1 VRAAQTEDPETV
13 PELEGMVNEL
23 EFLSKSNGAWM
34 TPEVVE
40 RYLREGSWS
49 NETWCDVLE
58 QAARDAPDAVVRDDG
73 EALDLR
79 TFHRRVLAL
88 AGALRERGIKPGERV
103 AVHLPSWNSLV
114 AALFAVNYVGAVPL
128 IVQTPFR
135 EREVRYAAELSEAV
149 AYIGPGRYHAYDHQ
163 AMAQKLKAD
172 IPSLRL
178 TIGVGPDAEQAD
190 LQLADLIREADGR
203 YEVGDFADTR
213 PHPGDP
219 VMVMFTS
226 GTTGRPKGVT
236 LLHGNTLFC
245 ARAYS
250 ERLPMTTSG
259 NVLIVAPISH
269 LTGLGVGVML
279 SLYQR
284 SGWTVVDL
292 FTADRVLDLARTTSP
307 EYLVGAPPH
316 ILHLLR
322 RPELDD
328 VDWSSLKAAV
338 YAGAPIPE
346 VKLREWVNRTGSWA
360 MVFYGWTEGFA
371 ATMSSLDDPLDVVA
385 TTVGRPIPGVEFRL
399 VDDTGHEVPDGEAG
413 EVWARGP
420 NFAAGYFMR
429 PEATATA
436 FTDDGWFRGNDVLV
450 RQPDGNYRYLA
461 RADDIINR
469 GGEKIDP
476 RQVEEILV
484 THPKVQEVVVV
495 GVPDPK
501 LGERVCACVTPASEG
516 GAALTLDELREHL
529 SAHDMARFMWPE
541 KLVLLDELPTTYSG
555 KVQRYVL
562 RERFVQTAV

>member
-1 VRAAQTEDPETV
+1 MSDRSEGTVTE
-13 PELEGMVNEL
+13 M
-23 EFLSKSNGAWM
+23 EFLSKEKGAWM

-40 RYLREGSWS
+40 RYVRDGSWS
-49 NETWCDVLE
+49 DESWIDVLE
-58 QAARDAPDAVVRDDG
+58 QAAAEVPDAPVSDDG
-73 EALDLR
+73 ETITLR
-79 TFHRRVLAL
+79 EFHERVLAL
-88 AGALRERGIKPGERV
+88 AGALREKGIEPGERV

-114 AALFAVNYVGAVPL
+114 CALFAVNYVGAVPL
-128 IVQTPFR
+128 VVQTPFR
-135 EREVRYAAELSEAV
+135 EREVRYAVELTDAV
-149 AYIGPGRYHAYDHQ
+149 AYIGPGRYRAYDHQ
-163 AMAQKLKAD
+163 AMAQKLKAEL
-172 IPSLRL
+172 PSLRM
-178 TIGVGPDAEQAD
+178 TIGVGP
-190 LQLADLIREADGR
+190 EADGADHR
-203 YEVGDFADTR
+203 LSDLIARARGRFEPADFADTR
-213 PHPGDP
+213 PSPGDP

-250 ERLPMTTSG
+250 DRVPMTRGG

-292 FTADRVLDLARTTSP
+292 FTVDRVLELARSTAP

-322 RPELDD
+322 RDELDQ
-328 VDWSSLKAAV
+328 VDWSNLKAAV

-346 VKLREWVNRTGSWA
+346 AKLREWVERTGSWA

-371 ATMSSLDDPLDVVA
+371 ATMSSLDDPLEVVSS
-385 TTVGRPIPGVEFRL
+385 TIGRPIPGVEFKL
-399 VDDTGHEVPDGEAG
+399 LDDDGNEVPDGEPG
-413 EVWARGP
+413 EVWAKGP
-420 NFAAGYFMR
+420 NFSAGYFMR
-429 PEATATA
+429 PEATADAYTE
-436 FTDDGWFRGNDVLV
+436 DGWFRGRDVLIK
-450 RQPDGNYRYLA
+450 QPDGNYRYLA

-476 RQVEEILV
+476 RQVEEVLV
-484 THPKVQEVVVV
+484 SHPKVQEVVVV

-501 LGERVCACVTPASEG
+501 LGERVCACVTPAPSDGGPSEP
-516 GAALTLDELREHL
+516 LTLDELREHL
-529 SAHDMARFMWPE
+529 RASDMARFMWPE
-541 KLVLLDELPTTYSG
+541 KLVLLEELPTTYSG

-562 RERFVQTAV
+562 RERYAERVA